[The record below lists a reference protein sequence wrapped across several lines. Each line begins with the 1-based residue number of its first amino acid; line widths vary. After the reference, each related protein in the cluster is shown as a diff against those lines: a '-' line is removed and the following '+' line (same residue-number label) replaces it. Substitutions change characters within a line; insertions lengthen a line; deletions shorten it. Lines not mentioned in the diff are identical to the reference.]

1 MCAFRSMD
9 ILRVC
14 NALEV
19 AYSAPP
25 SAPLQPMPA
34 SAPSIPATSGNRLGG
49 KKSDE
54 SSPATVAPAVADSR
68 REAMLRAA
76 EQRNA
81 PKKKR

>member
-1 MCAFRSMD
+1 MD

-34 SAPSIPATSGNRLGG
+34 SAPTIPATISGNRLSG